1 MTRPNFLIIMSDE
14 HDPRVSSPYGHPFIE
29 TPALQRLADGGATFE
44 TAYCNSPLCVPSRA
58 SFMTGKYVHR
68 IGVWDNGVPLASDE
82 PTWAHRLNA
91 AGYDTALAGK
101 MHFVGTDQ
109 RHGFTSRLVAD
120 VHGLALNAP
129 PDWSKEVTSDRFAM
143 RKRFEEAGAG
153 DSDYQ
158 HYDEVVAA
166 QACAYLSEDARHERP
181 WALCTS
187 FITPHFPL
195 IARERFFNRYFP
207 SHADLPAIMPG
218 HLEQQHPQ
226 NIRLRQYFAT
236 EGLEDEAIARARAAY
251 YALITFCDEQVA
263 KVMGALDRHGL
274 TENTLIAYVS
284 DHGEMHGEH
293 GMWWKCSFYEASAR
307 IPFILS
313 WPNHVA
319 PGARF
324 RTITSL
330 VDLVATMCGIAGAE
344 MSELDGTNLAPLLA
358 GEQPDGDGVAFC
370 EYEAH
375 GTITPA
381 RMVRQGRYKLNYY
394 VGESPELFD
403 LESDP
408 DEFRDLAGES
418 RYASVRDELIEMAL
432 HRWDP
437 QEIGR
442 RVRES
447 QHRRLTIQRG
457 TTKPERQIWT

>member
-1 MTRPNFLIIMSDE
+1 MAKPNFLIIMSDE

-29 TPALQRLADGGATFE
+29 TPAIQRLADTGATFE
-44 TAYCNSPLCVPSRA
+44 SAYCNSPLCVPSRA
-58 SFMTGKYVHR
+58 SFMTGKYVHH

-91 AGYDTALAGK
+91 AGYDSALAGK

-129 PDWSKEVTSDRFAM
+129 PDWSSAITSDRLAM
-143 RKRFEEAGAG
+143 RKRFAEAGAG

-158 HYDEVVAA
+158 RYDEVVAA
-166 QACAYLSEDARHERP
+166 QSCAFLSEAARHERP

-195 IARERFFNRYFP
+195 IARQPYFDRYFP
-207 SHADLPAIMPG
+207 THADLPASMPG
-218 HLEQQHPQ
+218 HLERQHPQ
-226 NIRLRQYFAT
+226 NIRLRRYFAT

-251 YALITFCDEQVA
+251 YALITFCDAQVA
-263 KVMGALDRHGL
+263 KVVAALDRHGL

-293 GMWWKCSFYEASAR
+293 GMWWKCTFYEASAR

-313 WPNHVA
+313 WPNHIA
-319 PGARF
+319 PGTRF
-324 RTITSL
+324 QTITSL

-344 MSELDGTNLAPLLA
+344 MSELDGANLAPLLA
-358 GEQPDGDGVAFC
+358 GEALDGGGVAFS

-375 GTITPA
+375 GTTTPA

-394 VGESPELFD
+394 FGESPELFD
-403 LESDP
+403 IESDP
-408 DEFRDLAGES
+408 DEFRDLAGEAE
-418 RYASVRDELIEMAL
+418 YAPVRDELIEMAL
-432 HRWDP
+432 HTWDP
-437 QEIGR
+437 RAIDR

-447 QHRRLTIQRG
+447 QHRRLIIQRG
-457 TTKPERQIWT
+457 TAKTKSPVWT